1 MKKVEKHRK
10 NKEKYRKIA
19 EIEKTK
25 QKTDEKLQYLL
36 SF

>member
-19 EIEKTK
+19 EIEKKT
-25 QKTDEKLQYLL
+25 KTDEKLQYLL